1 MLFMSAPSQ
10 IERPAGGHDRVVTE
24 TPETL
29 FMQCAYCTHS
39 VVARKDFDIV
49 SADLT
54 CALRPIPCGSS
65 CPCLASNSLDA
76 FRDLSR
82 ARFRRESLIRS
93 PSSAKTLKSNYFF
106 QCFSKMI
113 VIRFPCSIALGCN
126 SYSTNPYC
134 YSTVTNEEP
143 PYFPTDSSAG
153 VVAGIAILISF
164 Y

>member
-10 IERPAGGHDRVVTE
+10 IERPAGGHGRVVTE

-29 FMQCAYCTHS
+29 FVQCAYCTHS

-65 CPCLASNSLDA
+65 CPCLASSSLDA
-76 FRDLSR
+76 FRERDFDVK
-82 ARFRRESLIRS
+82 ARFVHQVLLRPLS
-93 PSSAKTLKSNYFF
+93 PNYFF

-126 SYSTNPYC
+126 LYSTNPYC